1 MRIYLIRHGKTE
13 GNALNRYIGSTDSPL
28 CAEGIEKTRL
38 AGGSPELKS
47 VIVTPLIRTQQTARI
62 LFPNAEQRI
71 CYGLREIDF
80 GDFENRSATDMEHD
94 EAYRKWVDSGCVD
107 ACPNGEGI
115 DGFSDRVVAAFA
127 QEVERAWADNEKRLV
142 VVTHGGVIMAL
153 MSRLGRP
160 KLGFYDW
167 YLPNCAC
174 VAADVKRGDKN
185 EPVYLDG
192 IEIKERVEL

>member
-38 AGGSPELKS
+38 AGGSAELKS

-107 ACPNGEGI
+107 ACPNGEGK
-115 DGFSDRVVAAFA
+115 DGVG
-127 QEVERAWADNEKRLV
+127 K
-142 VVTHGGVIMAL
+142 
-153 MSRLGRP
+153 
-160 KLGFYDW
+160 
-167 YLPNCAC
+167 
-174 VAADVKRGDKN
+174 
-185 EPVYLDG
+185 
-192 IEIKERVEL
+192 